1 MIERMFDTVSPAAL
15 LGEIEDC
22 QREKSIVISRR
33 MAATAALLWHR
44 TWEAGGTS
52 SDDPGYALITGFT
65 RAVIRAPA
73 HGASG

>member
-1 MIERMFDTVSPAAL
+1 MIECMFDSVSPAAL

-44 TWEAGGTS
+44 THCCGTA
-52 SDDPGYALITGFT
+52 PGKPG
-65 RAVIRAPA
+65 A
-73 HGASG
+73 HHLTTPGMR